1 MYKCFSLFMFWIHV
15 VSDYANIKLK
25 DQQYVYSVPVSFY
38 FKNTF
43 NSQGAKKT
51 NLQTRPPKVHLI
63 Q

>member
-1 MYKCFSLFMFWIHV
+1 MFWVHV

-25 DQQYVYSVPVSFY
+25 DQQYVYFVPVSFY
-38 FKNTF
+38 LKYTF

>member
-1 MYKCFSLFMFWIHV
+1 MFWVHV
-15 VSDYANIKLK
+15 FSDYANIKLK
-25 DQQYVYSVPVSFY
+25 DLQYVFSVPESFY

>member
-1 MYKCFSLFMFWIHV
+1 MFWVHV
-15 VSDYANIKLK
+15 VSDYAHIKLK

-38 FKNTF
+38 FKNTL
-43 NSQGAKKT
+43 NNQGANKT

>member
-1 MYKCFSLFMFWIHV
+1 MFWVHV

-25 DQQYVYSVPVSFY
+25 DQQYVYSVPVPFC
-38 FKNTF
+38 FKNTL

-51 NLQTRPPKVHLI
+51 NLQTRPSKVHLK

>member
-1 MYKCFSLFMFWIHV
+1 MFWVHV

-25 DQQYVYSVPVSFY
+25 YQQYVYSAPVSFY
-38 FKNTF
+38 FKKTTL

-51 NLQTRPPKVHLI
+51 NLQTRPPNVHLK